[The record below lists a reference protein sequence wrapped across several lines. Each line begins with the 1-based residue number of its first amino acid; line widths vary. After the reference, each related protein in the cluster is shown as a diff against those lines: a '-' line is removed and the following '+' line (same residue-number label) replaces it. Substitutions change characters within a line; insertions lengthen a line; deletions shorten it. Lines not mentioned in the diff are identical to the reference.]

1 MEGHL
6 SLEQRVTRLEDI
18 HAIKRLKYNYWK
30 ACDAKNPASVLQ
42 CFSSKEVHIDY
53 EDFGLFRSAQDMVD
67 KYVTF
72 ACHPY
77 LIEVHHGKNE
87 IITLNSSGAD
97 GLWSMNYSL
106 VDEQNDLVINLNGI
120 YQDKYIQES
129 SRWVIKESIFTKKQ
143 TFKVKNINQV
153 LVQAKADRSLGFK

>member
-77 LIEVHHGKNE
+77 LIEVHHGKNK

-129 SRWVIKESIFTKKQ
+129 SRWVIKESKFTKIQ
-143 TFKVKNINQV
+143 TFKARNVNQV

>member
-30 ACDAKNPASVLQ
+30 ACDGKNPTSVLQ

>member
-1 MEGHL
+1 M
-6 SLEQRVTRLEDI
+6 
-18 HAIKRLKYNYWK
+18 
-30 ACDAKNPASVLQ
+30 
-42 CFSSKEVHIDY
+42 HIDY

-153 LVQAKADRSLGFK
+153 LVQAKADTSLGFK